1 MPKRLHYLQH
11 VSFEGLGSI
20 AAWAE
25 RSGFQTRVTR
35 LFHND
40 TLPALE
46 DIDWLVVMGGP
57 MNIYEEASYPWL
69 VEEKKF
75 IRRAIVEG
83 RVVLG
88 ICLGA
93 QLIADALGAAVKTNR
108 QREIGWF
115 PIYKTAAAEKLG
127 VAAAW
132 PDKLPVL
139 HWHGDTFDLPDGAVH
154 LARSEAC
161 DHQAFVFNHRV
172 VGLQFHLEATP
183 SGLERL
189 IFHCRGELDGS
200 PYVQTPAAMLAESTR
215 FTAAN
220 QAMDRLLDELN
231 RR

>member
-20 AAWAE
+20 AAWAA
-25 RSGFQTRVTR
+25 RSGFQTRATR
-35 LFHND
+35 FFQND
-40 TLPALE
+40 ALPDLE

-57 MNIYEEASYPWL
+57 MNIYEEAAYPWL
-69 VEEKKF
+69 AAEKKF
-75 IRRAIVEG
+75 IRLAVAAG
-83 RVVLG
+83 KTVLG

-93 QLIADALGAAVKTNR
+93 QLIADALGAAVKPNR
-108 QREIGWF
+108 RREIGWF
-115 PIYKTAAAEKLG
+115 PICKTAAARKLG

-161 DHQAFVFNHRV
+161 DHQAFVVDQRV

-183 SGLERL
+183 SGLERI

-200 PYVQTPAAMLAESTR
+200 RYVQEPEAMLAEPKR

>member
-1 MPKRLHYLQH
+1 MKRLHYLQH

-20 AAWAE
+20 AAWAG
-25 RSGFQTRVTR
+25 RAGFQISATR
-35 LFHND
+35 LFQND
-40 TLPALE
+40 ALPALE
-46 DIDWLVVMGGP
+46 DVDWLVVMGGP
-57 MNIYEEASYPWL
+57 MNIYEEAAYPWL
-69 VEEKKF
+69 GEEKNF
-75 IRRAIVEG
+75 IRRAIAAG

-139 HWHGDTFDLPDGAVH
+139 HWHGDTFDLPGGAVH

-183 SGLERL
+183 SSLERL

-200 PYVQTPAAMLAESTR
+200 SYVQEPAAMLEQSAR
-215 FTAAN
+215 FIAAN
-220 QAMDRLLDELN
+220 KAMDRLLDELN
-231 RR
+231 RL